1 MKATLTLTA
10 VALAL
15 LACGSQPGPAT
26 AGRTEVPPI
35 ALSLLQPAY
44 PEEARKA
51 GAEGTA
57 MVEVAVGA
65 DGTVLGC
72 SLTVS
77 SGNTLLDDAAVGAA
91 QSSKFGPGTI
101 DGKPVEMKVRVP
113 FRFKLDDKP
122 KEPRGQAPG
131 GTYRASWPDE
141 PQCRDMREPALLAR
155 EV

>member
-1 MKATLTLTA
+1 MKATLTLAA

-26 AGRTEVPPI
+26 AGRTKVPPI

-51 GAEGTA
+51 GAQGTA
-57 MVEVAVGA
+57 MVEVTVGA
-65 DGTVLGC
+65 DGVVLGC
-72 SLTVS
+72 SLTAS

-91 QSSKFGPGTI
+91 QSSKFGPGTT

-113 FRFKLDDKP
+113 FRFKLGDKTGEQRGEESGGSSWARH
-122 KEPRGQAPG
+122 EPGF
-131 GTYRASWPDE
+131 S
-141 PQCRDMREPALLAR
+141 AR

>member
-1 MKATLTLTA
+1 MKETLTLTA

-57 MVEVAVGA
+57 MVEVTVGA
-65 DGTVLGC
+65 DGAVLGC
-72 SLTVS
+72 SLAVS

-101 DGKPVEMKVRVP
+101 DGKPVEMKVKVP
-113 FRFKLDDKP
+113 FRFKLGDKA
-122 KEPRGQAPG
+122 EEQRGEELG
-131 GTYRASWPDE
+131 GSSWAS
-141 PQCRDMREPALLAR
+141 RHEPAFPAR